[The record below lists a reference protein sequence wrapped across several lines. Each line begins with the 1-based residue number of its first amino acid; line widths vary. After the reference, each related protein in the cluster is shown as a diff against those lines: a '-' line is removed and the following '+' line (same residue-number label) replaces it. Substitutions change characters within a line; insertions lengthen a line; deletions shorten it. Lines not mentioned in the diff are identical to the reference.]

1 MASFGEAIEKL
12 TWLKPNL
19 LFSSRGFID
28 QSGMMEI
35 LETFHQLCLDKGIA
49 MPIILMLDFTH
60 IW

>member
-28 QSGMMEI
+28 QSGMMKI
-35 LETFHQLCLDKGIA
+35 LETVHQSCLDKGIA
-49 MPIILMLDFTH
+49 MPVILMLDFPL